1 MSYPWSD
8 INSLIFNLGRQIA
21 ELEKVRETL
30 FTANTTDL
38 KNIYCEEYCS
48 VCRGFCSTKFN
59 KLQHLK
65 ILAQRIEA
73 VTVSILDLSQYRLS
87 APNLFAISNPPMF
100 EKK

>member
-1 MSYPWSD
+1 MSFPWSD

-38 KNIYCEEYCS
+38 NNIYSEEYCS
-48 VCRGFCSTKFN
+48 VCRGFCSTKSN

-73 VTVSILDLSQYRLS
+73 VTVSVLDLSHYRLC
-87 APNLFAISNPPMF
+87 AQNLFAISNPPIF